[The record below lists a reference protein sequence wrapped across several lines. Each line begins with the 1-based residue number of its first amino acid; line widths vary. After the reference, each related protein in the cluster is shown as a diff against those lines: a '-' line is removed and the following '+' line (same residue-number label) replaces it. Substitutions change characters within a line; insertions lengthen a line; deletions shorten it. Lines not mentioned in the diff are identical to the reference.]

1 MGGALVL
8 AAALALLF
16 FLMRKRRSPAPAQPM
31 NETVGLDSY
40 RGSAPR
46 SQSYVPTAPA
56 PSGDAAMFGSAASTY
71 EEPPLPPQPPAAENY
86 AGYGAGFSTAT
97 PNTAVPGVAS
107 SAGAA
112 GIGTAAAA
120 NRRSVQGSPR
130 TRQYTRDAAVP
141 RHRMSGVNAT
151 GEPLNTSP
159 RAARRS
165 AAGAGAWGSAANS
178 REGLPRQYY
187 GAPGTVWY
195 DEWNS
200 DTSPYA
206 TAGVGHTYDEEHPP
220 PVAFHMQPGQ
230 IVRPVSGNY
239 NMSPVGAFTESSAN
253 GTRAP
258 NRGRNVNV

>member
-31 NETVGLDSY
+31 SENVDFDSY

-56 PSGDAAMFGSAASTY
+56 PSSDAAVFGNAASTY
-71 EEPPLPPQPPAAENY
+71 EEPPLPPPPAAENY

-97 PNTAVPGVAS
+97 PGTAVPGAAS

-120 NRRSVQGSPR
+120 NRRSVPGSPR
-130 TRQYTRDAAVP
+130 ARQYTRDAAAP
-141 RHRMSGVNAT
+141 RHRMSGVDAA

-159 RAARRS
+159 RSARRS
-165 AAGAGAWGSAANS
+165 AAGVGALGSAANS
-178 REGLPRQYY
+178 RESQPRQYY
-187 GAPGTVWY
+187 DTPGTVWY

-206 TAGVGHTYDEEHPP
+206 TAGVGHAYGEEHPP
-220 PVAFHMQPGQ
+220 PVAFHMQPGH

-239 NMSPVGAFTESSAN
+239 GMSPVGAFTESSAN
-253 GTRAP
+253 GAWVP
-258 NRGRNVNV
+258 NRARNVDV